1 MTIPDKEKKMM
12 STYLLFAVLVAS
24 VSHMETSGVKM
35 FLTKNGMQYGK
46 FRSRHLPVFCKITFT
61 PVTDSLFN
69 RVAGL
74 RPTIVLKKALVQVL
88 NRYFCDVFKNIF
100 LFVSPL
106 VTISFSSKAS
116 V

>member
-46 FRSRHLPVFCKITFT
+46 EQAFT
-61 PVTDSLFN
+61 GFLQN
-69 RVAGL
+69 
-74 RPTIVLKKALVQVL
+74 
-88 NRYFCDVFKNIF
+88 YFYTCDGF
-100 LFVSPL
+100 
-106 VTISFSSKAS
+106 SF
-116 V
+116 